1 MSDQQNGVAERK
13 NRHLAETCRSMLH
26 AKNVPGRFWAECMK
40 TAAYVIKRL
49 PQASLGFV
57 SPFQKLW
64 NTKPTVSHFRVF
76 GCVCYV
82 FVSDHLRRLFDKKAV
97 QCIFAGYD
105 SERVRLPDTKE
116 MEEKLQQKLGELSED
131 TQSSPQVVEESIPF
145 LSPVKKKK
153 AE

>member
-1 MSDQQNGVAERK
+1 MSDQQNGVESASCGDLSEYATCQKCARDRVYEDSSLCDK
-13 NRHLAETCRSMLH
+13 EASSGKLGICLA
-26 AKNVPGRFWAECMK
+26 
-40 TAAYVIKRL
+40 
-49 PQASLGFV
+49 
-57 SPFQKLW
+57 LW

-76 GCVCYV
+76 GL
-82 FVSDHLRRLFDKKAV
+82 FVSDHLRRFFDKKAV

-153 AE
+153 PE

>member
-1 MSDQQNGVAERK
+1 M
-13 NRHLAETCRSMLH
+13 
-26 AKNVPGRFWAECMK
+26 
-40 TAAYVIKRL
+40 
-49 PQASLGFV
+49 
-57 SPFQKLW
+57 
-64 NTKPTVSHFRVF
+64 
-76 GCVCYV
+76 CYV

-116 MEEKLQQKLGELSED
+116 EEKLQQKLGELSED

-153 AE
+153 ARKNKK